1 MTINGYELDE
11 CQIQIFNEIVNKC
24 KRENRR
30 DIDSVFKEIIDKR
43 IIFYNNF
50 NQNFNLNIT
59 NIQDYLERF

>member
-24 KRENRR
+24 KSENRR